1 MELTKKKLFKIA
13 SYIICVYVPSFMLIH
28 LKPTAS
34 EEPFFTLFQRDILL
48 AYRDID
54 TEIADVALKYFLKY
68 ATCWLS
74 PKNVA
79 LSVYGGTHPY
89 SVEAVK
95 VCMIPD
101 TVDIKSHLMDRTTR
115 LKAPCISY
123 SRIPPQF
130 WKTIHNNNRSNE
142 RRIGR
147 LENIVNDKIGD
158 EPSQMNKTDQRLRAL
173 LCNMQ
178 LDKSD

>member
-1 MELTKKKLFKIA
+1 MA
-13 SYIICVYVPSFMLIH
+13 PH
-28 LKPTAS
+28 
-34 EEPFFTLFQRDILL
+34 R
-48 AYRDID
+48 
-54 TEIADVALKYFLKY
+54 
-68 ATCWLS
+68 LS

-79 LSVYGGTHPY
+79 LSVYGGTHAY

-115 LKAPCISY
+115 LKHFFTTQTKKARCISY

-147 LENIVNDKIGD
+147 LEKIVNDKIGDEPSERRIGRLEKIVNDKIGD
-158 EPSQMNKTDQRLRAL
+158 EPSQMNKTDKRLRAL

-178 LDKSD
+178 

>member
-1 MELTKKKLFKIA
+1 MRLHAIFYA
-13 SYIICVYVPSFMLIH
+13 YH

-48 AYRDID
+48 GYRDID

-115 LKAPCISY
+115 LKHFFTTQTKKLRVF
-123 SRIPPQF
+123 RIAEF
-130 WKTIHNNNRSNE
+130 LHNLSTTT
-142 RRIGR
+142 
-147 LENIVNDKIGD
+147 
-158 EPSQMNKTDQRLRAL
+158 TDQTNAELGGWRI
-173 LCNMQ
+173 Q
-178 LDKSD
+178 

>member
-1 MELTKKKLFKIA
+1 MRLHAIFYA
-13 SYIICVYVPSFMLIH
+13 YH

-54 TEIADVALKYFLKY
+54 TEIADVALKYFLEY

-74 PKNVA
+74 PINVA
-79 LSVYGGTHPY
+79 LSVYGGTHSY

-101 TVDIKSHLMDRTTR
+101 IVDIKSHLMDRTTR
-115 LKAPCISY
+115 QKYFFTTQTKKAPCISY
-123 SRIPPQF
+123 SRIPPQS
-130 WKTIHNNNRSNE
+130 IHNNYRSNE

-147 LENIVNDKIGD
+147 LENTVNDKIGD
-158 EPSQMNKTDQRLRAL
+158 EPSRMNKTDMHLRAFL
-173 LCNMQ
+173 YSME
-178 LDKSD
+178 LDKAD

>member
-1 MELTKKKLFKIA
+1 
-13 SYIICVYVPSFMLIH
+13 MLIH

-34 EEPFFTLFQRDILL
+34 EGPFLTLFHRDILS

-54 TEIADVALKYFLKY
+54 LEIADVALKYFLKH

-74 PKNVA
+74 QKNVA
-79 LSVYGGTHPY
+79 LSVYGETPSY

-95 VCMIPD
+95 VCMLPD
-101 TVDIKSHLMDRTTR
+101 TVDIKSHLMDRITR
-115 LKAPCISY
+115 LKHFFTTQSKIAPCISY
-123 SRIPPQF
+123 SGIPPQF

-147 LENIVNDKIGD
+147 LKNIVNGKIRD
-158 EPSQMNKTDQRLRAL
+158 EPSQMNKTDMRLRAF
-173 LCNMQ
+173 LCNME
-178 LDKSD
+178 LDKADWLFFPCVNL